1 MTTYAAPAVNAPA
14 TGITLVGEI
23 VNLDA
28 TTGSPDTSTLSV
40 RWLGVT
46 LQPGRTADEPVASDA
61 VPASHGRPPLPGG
74 LRGLTE
80 GIRRLIDGPP
90 GRHRAHR

>member
-23 VNLDA
+23 VNLDV
-28 TTGSPDTSTLSV
+28 TTDSPDTSTLSV

-46 LQPGRTADEPVASDA
+46 LQPGRTADEPVATDA
-61 VPASHGRPPLPGG
+61 GSAPGRPPLPGG